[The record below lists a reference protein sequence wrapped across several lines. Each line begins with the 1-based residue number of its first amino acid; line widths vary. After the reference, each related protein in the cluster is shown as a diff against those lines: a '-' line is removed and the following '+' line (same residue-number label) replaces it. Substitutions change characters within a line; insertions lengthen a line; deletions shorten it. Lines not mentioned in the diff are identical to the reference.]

1 MTKNKIKFNLIFSLN
16 KNYIKLKKN
25 FKNFVK
31 KYKFLLIKIS

>member
-25 FKNFVK
+25 FKNFVIYIK
-31 KYKFLLIKIS
+31 LINNQT

>member
-25 FKNFVK
+25 FKNFVRF
-31 KYKFLLIKIS
+31 YKDII